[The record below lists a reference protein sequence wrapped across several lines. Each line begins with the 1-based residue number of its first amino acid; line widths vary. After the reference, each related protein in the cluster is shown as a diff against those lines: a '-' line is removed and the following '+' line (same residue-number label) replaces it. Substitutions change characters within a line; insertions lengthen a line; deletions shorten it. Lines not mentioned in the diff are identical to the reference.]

1 MMQIVIW
8 SWCHDKIAWGFFL
21 SLMQV
26 QEQFNHR
33 SLSGSLFSFFL
44 KKIGRSLH
52 ADKAR
57 HRSHRTQDDESL
69 VNIQRTFSLTVT
81 QSEEKNAVIDR
92 QLGDCMS
99 QCYVPSN
106 SFGVLMGTRDKKI
119 PGQWCNRC
127 AYQFAGSCTGRKTGS
142 PIDGFNNRIIKN
154 KSIARPFGSNGV
166 KI

>member
-21 SLMQV
+21 SSLMQV

-106 SFGVLMGTRDKKI
+106 SFGVLIGYK
-119 PGQWCNRC
+119 GQED
-127 AYQFAGSCTGRKTGS
+127 TGS
-142 PIDGFNNRIIKN
+142 VMQPVRLPVRWIMYWSENWFADWWVQQ
-154 KSIARPFGSNGV
+154 PDY
-166 KI
+166 

>member
-1 MMQIVIW
+1 
-8 SWCHDKIAWGFFL
+8 
-21 SLMQV
+21 MQV
-26 QEQFNHR
+26 QEQVNHR

-92 QLGDCMS
+92 HGGSWRLGHVWNIS
-99 QCYVPSN
+99 PR
-106 SFGVLMGTRDKKI
+106 LILRDNI
-119 PGQWCNRC
+119 
-127 AYQFAGSCTGRKTGS
+127 
-142 PIDGFNNRIIKN
+142 
-154 KSIARPFGSNGV
+154 
-166 KI
+166 